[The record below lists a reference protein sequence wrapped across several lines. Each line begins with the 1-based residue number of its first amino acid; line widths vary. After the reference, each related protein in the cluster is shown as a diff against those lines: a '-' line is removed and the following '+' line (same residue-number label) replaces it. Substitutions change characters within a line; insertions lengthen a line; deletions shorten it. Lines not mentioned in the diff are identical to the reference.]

1 MSVNLS
7 AEQLNTDQLF
17 NQMLFCIE
25 ASGVAPE
32 CIKLELTESSL
43 IENTNPPK
51 MLQLLR
57 QMGSVYLDD
66 FGTGY
71 SSLAYLER
79 FPLNGLK
86 IDRAF
91 VMEITQSE
99 RRIALMEK
107 IIELGHVLGLT
118 VVAEGIERQEELEIL
133 TNLNCDLIQ
142 GYYFARPMSS
152 AEQAEEFIVEF
163 QRQNRRWPWQLN

>member
-1 MSVNLS
+1 M
-7 AEQLNTDQLF
+7 T
-17 NQMLFCIE
+17 
-25 ASGVAPE
+25 
-32 CIKLELTESSL
+32 
-43 IENTNPPK
+43 
-51 MLQLLR
+51 
-57 QMGSVYLDD
+57 

-118 VVAEGIERQEELEIL
+118 AVAEGIERQEELEIL

-142 GYYFARPMSS
+142 GYYFARPMP